1 MKLNVVIQ
9 GISEDRKMVN
19 PRPLQHLE
27 GIQNGEKLAKE
38 TNEEQPVW
46 QEEIWERMCPESHIE
61 KLCQKYG
68 RKYCCGFRK

>member
-1 MKLNVVIQ
+1 MWLFRELVKIGRWSILGHFN
-9 GISEDRKMVN
+9 
-19 PRPLQHLE
+19 LE

-46 QEEIWERMCPESHIE
+46 QEEIWERMCPESHME

-68 RKYCCGFRK
+68 RNTAVGLGNET